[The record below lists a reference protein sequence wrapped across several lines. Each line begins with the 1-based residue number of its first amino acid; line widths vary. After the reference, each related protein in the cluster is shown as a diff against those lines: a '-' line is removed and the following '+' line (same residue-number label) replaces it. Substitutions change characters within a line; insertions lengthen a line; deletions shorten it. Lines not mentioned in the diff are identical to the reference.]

1 MRDSSSRREFLASG
15 IALPAAALTPTLLS
29 GGLRGD
35 STNIVSGMEAANGL
49 EYRILGKTG
58 LKVTSVGFGCMI
70 TSDPS
75 VISKAVDL
83 GVNYFDTARG
93 YQHGNN
99 ERMVGAALGDRRKS
113 VFVST
118 KSEAEDKKSA
128 LADLDTSLQELRTDY
143 LDIWYLH
150 SKDEPE
156 SLNAGLLEAVQF
168 AKAQGKARFVGLS
181 THSAET
187 MVPAAIK
194 TGVLDV
200 VLITYN
206 YTMGIRL
213 DPVIG
218 AAEKA
223 GLGVVAMKVMAHGKK
238 DLKPG
243 VGPAALKWV
252 LKNKGVRTTIPS
264 MVDMDQL
271 DQNFRTMS
279 SAFSPADQAVLT
291 ACLDQLAPV
300 YCRMCGNCRGMCPR
314 GLPVA
319 DMLRYLTYA
328 DGYGQFAL
336 GRERFQG
343 LPEDIRNVRCADCG
357 TCIVDCPN
365 GVQVS
370 RRLGRAQALFA

>member
-1 MRDSSSRREFLASG
+1 MRDTSSRRDFLASG
-15 IALPAAALTPTLLS
+15 IALPAAALTPTLLPS
-29 GGLRGD
+29 RGGKSNREA
-35 STNIVSGMEAANGL
+35 VSGMDAANGL

-75 VISKAVDL
+75 VITKAVDL
-83 GVNYFDTARG
+83 GVNYFDTARS

-113 VFVST
+113 VFLST

-128 LADLDTSLQELRTDY
+128 LADLDTSLRELRTDY

-150 SKDEPE
+150 SKDEPG
-156 SLNAGLLEAVQF
+156 SLNAGLLEAVHF

-181 THSAET
+181 THSAEA

-206 YTMGIRL
+206 YTMSSRL

-218 AAEKA
+218 AAEEA

-252 LKNKGVRTTIPS
+252 LKNKGIRTTIPS

-279 SAFSPADQAVLT
+279 SAFSPADQAVLA
-291 ACLDQLAPV
+291 ACLDHLAPV
-300 YCRMCGNCRGMCPR
+300 YCRMCGSCRGKCPK

-336 GRERFQG
+336 GRERFQD
-343 LPEDIRNVRCADCG
+343 LPEGVRSVRCADCG
-357 TCIVDCPN
+357 TCTIDCPN

-370 RRLGRAQALFA
+370 RRLGMAQTLFA

>member
-206 YTMGIRL
+206 YTMGSRL

-370 RRLGRAQALFA
+370 RRLGKAQALFA

>member
-1 MRDSSSRREFLASG
+1 MKDSSSRREFLASG
-15 IALPAAALTPTLLS
+15 IALPAAALTPALFS
-29 GGLRGD
+29 GRIAVGNRHL
-35 STNIVSGMEAANGL
+35 VPAMEAANGL

-75 VISKAVDL
+75 VIAKAADL
-83 GVNYFDTARG
+83 GINYFDTARS

-113 VFVST
+113 VFVSS
-118 KSEAEDKKSA
+118 KSEAGDKASA
-128 LADLDTSLQELRTDY
+128 LTHLETSLQELRTDY

-156 SLNAGLLEAVQF
+156 SLNAGLLEAVQT
-168 AKAQGKARFVGLS
+168 AKAQGKVRFVGLS
-181 THSAET
+181 THSAEA
-187 MVPAAIK
+187 MVPAAVR
-194 TGVLDV
+194 TGILDV

-206 YTMGIRL
+206 HTMGSRL
-213 DPVIG
+213 DEVIG
-218 AAEKA
+218 AATQA

-238 DLKPG
+238 DLQPG
-243 VGPAALKWV
+243 VGSAALKWV
-252 LKNKGVRTTIPS
+252 LKNRSIQTTIPS

-271 DQNFRTMS
+271 EQNFGTMS
-279 SAFSPADQAVLT
+279 SPFNAADQAVLA
-291 ACLDQLAPV
+291 ACLDELTPV
-300 YCRMCGNCRGMCPR
+300 YCRMCGGCRGKCQK

-343 LPEDIRNVRCADCG
+343 LPQDIRSIRCVDCG
-357 TCIVDCPN
+357 TCTIDCPN

-370 RRLGRAQALFA
+370 RRLSRAQTLFA

>member
-1 MRDSSSRREFLASG
+1 VSSQRRLTWASLLRHR
-15 IALPAAALTPTLLS
+15 ARLPAREQRAD
-29 GGLRGD
+29 GRCG
-35 STNIVSGMEAANGL
+35 
-49 EYRILGKTG
+49 
-58 LKVTSVGFGCMI
+58 
-70 TSDPS
+70 
-75 VISKAVDL
+75 
-83 GVNYFDTARG
+83 ARR
-93 YQHGNN
+93 QAQ
-99 ERMVGAALGDRRKS
+99 ERL
-113 VFVST
+113 VST

-156 SLNAGLLEAVQF
+156 SLYAGLLEAVQF

-206 YTMGIRL
+206 YTMGSRL
-213 DPVIG
+213 DPVIVPR
-218 AAEKA
+218 KKRA
-223 GLGVVAMKVMAHGKK
+223 GRCGDEG
-238 DLKPG
+238 D
-243 VGPAALKWV
+243 GPREEGSEARGGTAALKWV

-336 GRERFQG
+336 GRESSRAAGGYPECPLCGLRNLHRRLPQRRAGIPTPWQSPGSVRVSGEVLAGVPAFQASIPLSSAATRSRGRPRISGASRLLQALEAPGWTG
-343 LPEDIRNVRCADCG
+343 LSR
-357 TCIVDCPN
+357 
-365 GVQVS
+365 VS
-370 RRLGRAQALFA
+370 RDLQ

>member
-1 MRDSSSRREFLASG
+1 MKDSSSRREFLASG
-15 IALPAAALTPTLLS
+15 IALPAAALTPTLLF
-29 GGLRGD
+29 GHVREDDGIRGP
-35 STNIVSGMEAANGL
+35 GMEAADGL

-75 VISKAVDL
+75 VIAKAVDL
-83 GVNYFDTARG
+83 GVNYFDTARS

-113 VFVST
+113 VFVSS
-118 KSEAEDKKSA
+118 KSEAEDKKSV
-128 LADLDTSLQELRTDY
+128 LAHLETSLQELRTDY

-156 SLNAGLLEAVQF
+156 SLNADLLEAVQT
-168 AKAQGKARFVGLS
+168 AKAQGKARFVGIS

-206 YTMGIRL
+206 HTMGSRL
-213 DPVIG
+213 DSVIG
-218 AAEKA
+218 AAGQA
-223 GLGVVAMKVMAHGKK
+223 GMGVVAMKVMAHGKK

-252 LKNKGVRTTIPS
+252 LKNKGIQTTIPS

-271 DQNFRTMS
+271 EQNFKTMS
-279 SAFSPADQAVLT
+279 SPFGAGDQAALA
-291 ACLDQLAPV
+291 ACLDQLSPV
-300 YCRMCGNCRGMCPR
+300 YCRMCGSCRGKCPR

-343 LPEDIRNVRCADCG
+343 LPENVRNVRCEDCG
-357 TCIVDCPN
+357 SCAVDCPN

-370 RRLGRAQALFA
+370 RRLHQAQTLFA

>member
-291 ACLDQLAPV
+291 ACLDQLAPL

-319 DMLRYLTYA
+319 VMLRYLTYA

-370 RRLGRAQALFA
+370 RRLGKAQALFA

>member
-1 MRDSSSRREFLASG
+1 MRDSFSRREFLASG

-206 YTMGIRL
+206 YTMGSRL

-319 DMLRYLTYA
+319 VMLRYLTYA

-370 RRLGRAQALFA
+370 RRLGKAQALFA

>member
-1 MRDSSSRREFLASG
+1 MRDSFSRREFLASG

-206 YTMGIRL
+206 YTMGSRL

-357 TCIVDCPN
+357 TCTVDCPN

-370 RRLGRAQALFA
+370 RRLGKAQALFA

>member
-1 MRDSSSRREFLASG
+1 MKDSSSRREFLASG
-15 IALPAAALTPTLLS
+15 IALPAAALTPTLFSSHAADELK
-29 GGLRGD
+29 
-35 STNIVSGMEAANGL
+35 IVVSGTEAANGL
-49 EYRILGKTG
+49 KYRILGNTG

-75 VISKAVDL
+75 VIAKAVDL
-83 GVNYFDTARG
+83 GLNYFDTARS

-99 ERMVGAALGDRRKS
+99 ERMVGAALGDKRKS
-113 VFVST
+113 VFVSS

-128 LADLDTSLQELRTDY
+128 LAHLETSLQELRTDY

-156 SLNAGLLEAVQF
+156 SLNAGLLEAVQV
-168 AKAQGKARFVGLS
+168 AKGQGKARFVGLS

-194 TGVLDV
+194 TGILDV

-206 YTMGIRL
+206 YTMGSRL
-213 DPVIG
+213 D
-218 AAEKA
+218 AAISA
-223 GLGVVAMKVMAHGKK
+223 ATQSGLGVVAMKVMAHGKK

-252 LKNKGVRTTIPS
+252 LKNQGIQSTIPS

-271 DQNFRTMS
+271 EQNFGTMS
-279 SAFSPADQAVLT
+279 SPFNPADQTVLA
-291 ACLDQLAPV
+291 ACLDELTPV
-300 YCRMCGNCRGMCPR
+300 YCRMCGGCRGKCR
-314 GLPVA
+314 KGLPVA
-319 DMLRYLTYA
+319 EMLRYLTYA

-343 LPEDIRNVRCADCG
+343 LPQDIRSVRCGDCM
-357 TCIVDCPN
+357 TCTVDCPN

-370 RRLGRAQALFA
+370 RRLSQAQSLFA

>member
-15 IALPAAALTPTLLS
+15 IALPAAALTPTLFPIHATDES
-29 GGLRGD
+29 REIMPGTDAAKGL
-35 STNIVSGMEAANGL
+35 A
-49 EYRILGKTG
+49 YRTLGKTG
-58 LKVTSVGFGCMI
+58 LKATSVGFGCMI

-75 VISKAVDL
+75 VIAKAVDL
-83 GVNYFDTARG
+83 GINYFDTARG

-99 ERMVGAALGDRRKS
+99 ERMVGAALGDRRKGI
-113 VFVST
+113 FVSS
-118 KSEAEDKKSA
+118 KSEAGDKKSA
-128 LADLDTSLQELRTDY
+128 LADLETSLRELRTDY

-156 SLNAGLLEAVQF
+156 SLNAGLLEAVQT

-187 MVPAAIK
+187 MVPAAIR
-194 TGVLDV
+194 TGILEV

-206 YTMGIRL
+206 YTMGSRL
-213 DPVIG
+213 DAAIG
-218 AAEKA
+218 AAAQA

-243 VGPAALKWV
+243 AGPAALKWV
-252 LKNKGVRTTIPS
+252 LKNQGIQTTIPS

-271 DQNFRTMS
+271 EQNFRAMS
-279 SAFSPADQAVLT
+279 SSFDAADQTVLT

-300 YCRMCGNCRGMCPR
+300 YCRMCGGCRDKCPK

-319 DMLRYLTYA
+319 DMLRCLTYA

-343 LPEDIRNVRCADCG
+343 FTAGIRSVRCVDCG
-357 TCIVDCPN
+357 SCAVDCPN

-370 RRLGRAQALFA
+370 RRLSLAQTLFA

>member
-206 YTMGIRL
+206 YTMGSRL

-319 DMLRYLTYA
+319 VMLRYLTYA

-370 RRLGRAQALFA
+370 RRLGKAQALFA

>member
-206 YTMGIRL
+206 YTMGSRL
-213 DPVIG
+213 DPMIG

-370 RRLGRAQALFA
+370 RRLGKAQALFA

>member
-15 IALPAAALTPTLLS
+15 IALPAAALTPTVLS

-35 STNIVSGMEAANGL
+35 GRNFVSGMEAAQGL

-99 ERMVGAALGDRRKS
+99 ERMVGAALGERRKS

-118 KSEAEDKKSA
+118 KSEAGDKKSA
-128 LADLDTSLQELRTDY
+128 LAELDTSLQELRTDY

-156 SLNAGLLEAVQF
+156 SLNAGLLEAVQS
-168 AKAQGKARFVGLS
+168 AKVQGKARFVGLS

-206 YTMGIRL
+206 YTMGSRL

-243 VGPAALKWV
+243 AGPAALKWV
-252 LKNKGVRTTIPS
+252 LRNKGVRTTIPS

-271 DQNFRTMS
+271 DQNFKTMS
-279 SAFSPADQAVLT
+279 SAFSPADQAVLA

-300 YCRMCGNCRGMCPR
+300 YCRMCGNCRGRCPR

-336 GRERFQG
+336 GRERFRG
-343 LPEDIRNVRCADCG
+343 LPEDIRNVRCADCR
-357 TCIVDCPN
+357 TCTVDCPN

-370 RRLGRAQALFA
+370 RRLGKAQALFA

>member
-75 VISKAVDL
+75 VISKAVDM

-370 RRLGRAQALFA
+370 RRLGKAQALFA

>member
-35 STNIVSGMEAANGL
+35 SRNIVSGMEAADGL

-118 KSEAEDKKSA
+118 KSEAGDKKSA

-206 YTMGIRL
+206 YTMGSRL

-291 ACLDQLAPV
+291 ACLDQLAPL

-343 LPEDIRNVRCADCG
+343 LPEGIRNVRCADCG
-357 TCIVDCPN
+357 TCTVDCPN

-370 RRLGRAQALFA
+370 RRLGKAQALFA

>member
-1 MRDSSSRREFLASG
+1 MKDTSSRREFLVSG
-15 IALPAAALTPTLLS
+15 IALPAAALTPALLPGR
-29 GGLRGD
+29 GGEER
-35 STNIVSGMEAANGL
+35 SNIVPGTEAASGL

-75 VISKAVDL
+75 VITKAVDL
-83 GVNYFDTARG
+83 GVNYFDTARS

-99 ERMVGAALGDRRKS
+99 ERMVGAALGDRRRS
-113 VFVST
+113 VFVSS

-128 LADLDTSLQELRTDY
+128 LAHLETSLQELRTDY

-156 SLNAGLLEAVQF
+156 ALNPGLLDAVQT

-181 THSAET
+181 THSPAT
-187 MVPAAIK
+187 MIPAAIK
-194 TGVLDV
+194 TGALDV

-206 YTMGIRL
+206 HTMGSRL
-213 DPVIG
+213 DPVIE
-218 AAEKA
+218 AAGQA

-271 DQNFRTMS
+271 DQNFKTMS
-279 SAFSPADQAVLT
+279 MPFNAGDQAVLT

-300 YCRMCGNCRGMCPR
+300 YCRMCGSCRGKCAG

-336 GRERFQG
+336 GRERFQS
-343 LPEDIRNVRCADCG
+343 LPEDIRNVRCKDCG
-357 TCIVDCPN
+357 TCTIDCPN

-370 RRLGRAQALFA
+370 RRLHLAQTLFA

>member
-319 DMLRYLTYA
+319 VMLRYLTYA

-370 RRLGRAQALFA
+370 RRLGKAQALFA

>member
-370 RRLGRAQALFA
+370 RRLGKAQALFA

>member
-1 MRDSSSRREFLASG
+1 MKDSSSRREFLASG
-15 IALPAAALTPTLLS
+15 IALPAAALTPTLFSSHAADELK
-29 GGLRGD
+29 
-35 STNIVSGMEAANGL
+35 IVVSGTEAANGL
-49 EYRILGKTG
+49 KYRILGNTG

-75 VISKAVDL
+75 VIAKAVDL
-83 GVNYFDTARG
+83 GLNYFDTARS

-99 ERMVGAALGDRRKS
+99 ERMVGAALGDKRKS
-113 VFVST
+113 VFVSS

-128 LADLDTSLQELRTDY
+128 LAHLETSLQELRTDY

-156 SLNAGLLEAVQF
+156 SLNAGLLEAVQV
-168 AKAQGKARFVGLS
+168 AKGQGKARFVGLS

-194 TGVLDV
+194 TGILDV

-206 YTMGIRL
+206 YTMGSRL
-213 DPVIG
+213 D
-218 AAEKA
+218 AAISA
-223 GLGVVAMKVMAHGKK
+223 ATQSGLGVVAMKVMAHGKK

-252 LKNKGVRTTIPS
+252 LKNQGIQSTIPS

-271 DQNFRTMS
+271 EQNFRTMS
-279 SAFSPADQAVLT
+279 SSFDAADQAVLA
-291 ACLDQLAPV
+291 ACLDELAPV
-300 YCRMCGNCRGMCPR
+300 YCRMCGGCRGKCPK

-328 DGYGQFAL
+328 EGYRQFAL
-336 GRERFQG
+336 GREKFQG
-343 LPEDIRNVRCADCG
+343 LPKNIRSIRCVDCT
-357 TCIVDCPN
+357 TCTIDCPN

-370 RRLGRAQALFA
+370 RRLSQAQTLFA

>member
-1 MRDSSSRREFLASG
+1 LASG

-35 STNIVSGMEAANGL
+35 SRNIVSGMEAANGL

-206 YTMGIRL
+206 YTMGSRL
-213 DPVIG
+213 DPMIG

-370 RRLGRAQALFA
+370 RRLGKAQALFA

>member
-35 STNIVSGMEAANGL
+35 GRNIISGVEAANSL

-156 SLNAGLLEAVQF
+156 SLNTGLLEAVQS

-206 YTMGIRL
+206 YTMGSRL
-213 DPVIG
+213 DPAIG

-252 LKNKGVRTTIPS
+252 LKNKGVQTTIPS

-279 SAFSPADQAVLT
+279 SAFSPADQAVLA

-300 YCRMCGNCRGMCPR
+300 YCRMCGNCRGRCPK

-319 DMLRYLTYA
+319 EMLRYLTYA

-336 GRERFQG
+336 GRERFRG

-370 RRLGRAQALFA
+370 RRLGKAQALFA